1 MRKRL
6 AVLGAVLALGLVAAA
21 CSSDNGGSTATTTPP
36 AATGA
41 TGGTGGSGATTLT
54 MQNIA
59 YSPTSLSVATG
70 STIDLDNK
78 DSVEHTFTVD
88 GQDVDVTIEPTAT
101 ATATIDLAAGSY
113 DFHCK
118 IHPSMTGTLT
128 VTG

>member
-41 TGGTGGSGATTLT
+41 TGGGGGTGGTTLT

-59 YSPTSLSVATG
+59 YDPTSLSVATG
-70 STIDLDNK
+70 STITLDNK
-78 DSVEHTFTVD
+78 DSVTHTFTVD
-88 GQDVDVTIEPTAT
+88 GQDVDVTVDGSTT
-101 ATATIDLAAGSY
+101 GTATIDLAAGSY

>member
-6 AVLGAVLALGLVAAA
+6 VVLGAVLAMGLVTAA
-21 CSSDNGGSTATTTPP
+21 CSSDNGGSATTTPP

-41 TGGTGGSGATTLT
+41 TGGGGGTGATTLT

-59 YSPTSLSVATG
+59 YNPTSLSVATG
-70 STIDLDNK
+70 STITLDNK
-78 DSVEHTFTVD
+78 DSVTHTFTVD
-88 GQDVDVTIEPTAT
+88 GQDVDVTVDGSTT
-101 ATATIDLAAGSY
+101 GTATIDLAAGSY

>member
-1 MRKRL
+1 MRKRV

-21 CSSDNGGSTATTTPP
+21 CSNSGGSGATTTPP

-41 TGGTGGSGATTLT
+41 TGGSSGTTLT

-59 YSPTSLSVATG
+59 YNPTSLSVATG
-70 STIDLDNK
+70 SSISLDNK
-78 DSVEHTFTVD
+78 DSVTNTFTIDGQNVDVTVD
-88 GQDVDVTIEPTAT
+88 GGTTGTA
-101 ATATIDLAAGSY
+101 AIDLAAGSY
-113 DFHCK
+113 NFHCK

>member
-1 MRKRL
+1 MRNRL
-6 AVLGAVLALGLVAAA
+6 ALLGAALAIGLVAAA
-21 CSSDNGGSTATTTPP
+21 CGGGGSSSSETTTPAQPPATSPGGGST
-36 AATGA
+36 
-41 TGGTGGSGATTLT
+41 STTLT

-59 YSPTSLSVATG
+59 FSPTSLSVATG

-88 GQDVDVTIEPTAT
+88 GQDVDVDIQPSST